1 MKIIWPGNQFN
12 EIRNLEHMKHNYG
25 IKMTLLTAFAFPP
38 SCICRSWSQVQF
50 VSSWV
55 ERTNVTWT
63 PKLLWTAEQSIHM
76 NTPYV
81 TLAHVGFFALQSKH
95 TCKLIIYDVYKYY
108 QQLIMYLYFYL
119 HSHCASHTYNILYI
133 LHLCQITCVIKINI
147 NTRKSMHT
155 LTYKHW
161 WWWFMTFEA

>member
-1 MKIIWPGNQFN
+1 MFVAHITIKHMVMIITTLKMVLLPYLNFPTISYVTIQSQCRNKNNNTCLFVTPQQFCNQVNYVRFIKIIWLGNQIK
-12 EIRNLEHMKHNYG
+12 EILNLEHMKHNYSTK
-25 IKMTLLTAFAFPP
+25 IILLTAFALPP

-81 TLAHVGFFALQSKH
+81 TLAQVGFLALQSKH
-95 TCKLIIYDVYKYY
+95 TCKWIIYYK
-108 QQLIMYLYFYL
+108 
-119 HSHCASHTYNILYI
+119 T
-133 LHLCQITCVIKINI
+133 
-147 NTRKSMHT
+147 
-155 LTYKHW
+155 
-161 WWWFMTFEA
+161 